1 VSNEPAVTAEDI
13 TKKIEQLQR
22 AEEDVRRLQDEL
34 IDAAAFTR
42 RETLAAMREA
52 ITEGLG
58 EGEGVEASIAL
69 VPLAE
74 VLGELEGPEVCD
86 LLVDVL
92 SSEEPEVRLC
102 AGRALQDLAFDR
114 FKEVAEA
121 TERAA
126 TRLPHDSHALRELP
140 FVIAEVG
147 EPGAPKILRGY
158 LAHKDPEV
166 VASAIEALAAAGDP
180 SAVVELRKLSRDP
193 RTVQIEDEGAEGQ
206 VSIGALA
213 QEALS
218 ILEGTPS
225 PASAPPQHPPRND
238 RHDARGGG
246 GGDRRGP
253 PPQNRG
259 GRRR

>member
-1 VSNEPAVTAEDI
+1 MASVSNEPPTTQPDEGDI
-13 TKKIEQLQR
+13 TKKIELLQR

-42 RETLAAMREA
+42 KPTLAAMREA
-52 ITEGLG
+52 ILEGLG

-86 LLVDVL
+86 LLIDIL
-92 SSEEPEVRLC
+92 SSDEPEVRLC

-121 TERAA
+121 TERAV
-126 TRLPHDSHALRELP
+126 TRLPHDSHSLRELP
-140 FVIAEVG
+140 FVIGEVG
-147 EPGAPKILRGY
+147 EPGAAKILRGY

-166 VASAIEALAAAGDP
+166 VASAIEALAASGDP
-180 SAVVELRKLSRDP
+180 SAVSELRKLARDP

-206 VSIGALA
+206 VSLGALVS
-213 QEALS
+213 EALS

-225 PASAPPQHPPRND
+225 PNA
-238 RHDARGGG
+238 
-246 GGDRRGP
+246 GP
-253 PPQNRG
+253 PPKGPPPGPRGQPPQPPQGRG

>member
-1 VSNEPAVTAEDI
+1 MSNESPASAEDV

-42 RETLAAMREA
+42 KETLAAMREA
-52 ITEGLG
+52 ILEGLG

-86 LLVDVL
+86 LLIDVL
-92 SSEEPEVRLC
+92 SSEEPEVRLV
-102 AGRALQDLAFDR
+102 AGRALQDLAYDR

-121 TERAA
+121 TERAI
-126 TRLPHDSHALRELP
+126 TRLPTDSQALRELP

-147 EPGAPKILRGY
+147 EPGAAKILRGY
-158 LAHKDPEV
+158 LGHKDPEI
-166 VASAIEALAAAGDP
+166 VASAIEALAASGDP
-180 SAVVELRKLSRDP
+180 AGAAELRKLSRDP

-225 PASAPPQHPPRND
+225 PAQQAP
-238 RHDARGGG
+238 
-246 GGDRRGP
+246 P
-253 PPQNRG
+253 PPQSRG